1 MVDSRFLL
9 GSFMCLFFL
18 PLLSQKD
25 SLLNELAKPQH
36 DTSRINLLIKIAET
50 TKQSN
55 PDSSLIFLDRALQ
68 LANKMESRSK
78 EAYVYFHKGRHF
90 NSEHYYDSAYKYF
103 STAYRINK
111 SLGNKRE
118 IAKCEKNIGSVFMD
132 KGEHDS
138 AIHYLNNAETLFKEL
153 NDSIELAG
161 VYTNLGNINFIT
173 GNSGL
178 ALDFHNQ
185 SLNIHQALKNQ
196 HGIAACYSNM
206 GIVYRYQGNFELAL
220 KYYQKSVRFF
230 EKTNNRKKLPSI
242 YNNLGIVHW
251 KLQNYDQAIAYYNKS
266 MKIYEENGNRKGI
279 SLCYNNIGLVYDD
292 KGEDQYALVYY
303 KKALKIFKEFN
314 YKRGMSA
321 CYTNIGTVYN
331 NSERYD
337 SARYFFNKALKIDK
351 ERGDKVGI
359 SMLYNDL
366 ASLNMNLY
374 KKTTSGNR
382 PQMLHK
388 ALNFALKAIKIGEE
402 IESLPQI
409 KDASGNLSDIYEAL
423 GNYRES
429 LRYANLYIE
438 SNDSLFSKEKTE
450 AIQEMEAKYQLEKKE
465 QQIKIQETELAKQKE
480 NIARQEAENAKRVAQ
495 RNIFIVAF
503 VLVFILAGVIL
514 NSNRQKRKA
523 NRILKHQK
531 DEIRTKNIELNQRN
545 EEILA
550 QRDEIEAQKLNTEKI
565 HQKVADSIQ
574 YAEHIQKAVL
584 PAKEFLEELLPEHF
598 VFFRP
603 LSVVSGDFYWAAKT
617 ESHTVFAIADCTGHG
632 VPGAFMSMLGIS
644 FLNEIV
650 RKPGIMKANQVLN
663 ILRNYII
670 RALHQRGILGEQK
683 DGLDIGFCLFDQENY
698 TLQFAGANRPL
709 YIIKEQFHQLEENN
723 AGSNKNI
730 ELIEVKGDKMP
741 IAIYEDMHE
750 FTNHEIQLRRGDRV
764 YLLSDGY
771 TDQFGGPKGYK
782 FKNPRFRELLLNIA
796 SMPMKEQYKVLQETF
811 DNWKGITEQIDDVVV
826 MGIRV

>member
-1 MVDSRFLL
+1 MCVFLL
-9 GSFMCLFFL
+9 PLF
-18 PLLSQKD
+18 SQKD
-25 SLLNELAKPQH
+25 SLLNELNKPRH
-36 DTSRINLLIKIAET
+36 DTSRINLLIKVAET
-50 TKQSN
+50 TRIPN
-55 PDSSLIFLDRALQ
+55 PDSALLFLDKALQ
-68 LANKMESRSK
+68 LANKIESNSK
-78 EAYVYFHKGRHF
+78 KAYVCFYKGRYF
-90 NSEHYYDSAYKYF
+90 NNEHYYDSAYKHF
-103 STAYRINK
+103 DIAYRIYKN
-111 SLGNKRE
+111 LGNKSQT
-118 IAKCEKNIGSVFMD
+118 AKCEKNIGSVFMD

-138 AIHYLNNAETLFKEL
+138 AIHYLEQSEKMFKEL
-153 NDSIELAG
+153 NDSLELAG
-161 VYTNLGNINFIT
+161 IYTNLGNINFIK

-178 ALDFHNQ
+178 ALDFHNH
-185 SLNIHQALKNQ
+185 SLNIHQALKNE

-206 GIVYRYQGNFELAL
+206 GIVYRSQGNYELAL
-220 KYYQKSVRFF
+220 KYYQKAVRYF
-230 EKTNNRKKLPSI
+230 EKMNDRQRLPSL

-251 KLQNYDQAIAYYNKS
+251 KLESYNQAISYFNKS

-279 SLCYNNIGLVYDD
+279 SLCYNNLGLVYDD
-292 KGEDQYALVYY
+292 KGEDKYALVYY
-303 KKALKIFKEFN
+303 KRALQIFKEFN
-314 YKRGMSA
+314 YKRGLSA

-331 NSERYD
+331 KSERYD

-366 ASLNMNLY
+366 ASLNLNLY
-374 KKTTSGNR
+374 KKTKPGKGH
-382 PQMLHK
+382 QMLQK
-388 ALNFALKAIKIGEE
+388 ALNFALKAMNIGEE

-423 GNYRES
+423 GNYRQS

-438 SNDSLFSKEKTE
+438 TNDSLFSKEKTE

-503 VLVFILAGVIL
+503 ILVFILAGVIL
-514 NSNRQKRKA
+514 HNNRQKKKA
-523 NRILKHQK
+523 NRILQQQK
-531 DEIRTKNIELNQRN
+531 DQIRTKNIELNQRN

-550 QRDEIEAQKLNTEKI
+550 QRDEIEAQKLNTEKV

-584 PAKEFLEELLPEHF
+584 PAKEFLDELLPEHF

-603 LSVVSGDFYWAAKT
+603 LSIVSGDFYWAAKT

-670 RALHQRGILGEQK
+670 RALHQRGVLGEQK
-683 DGLDIGFCLFDQENY
+683 DGLDIGFCLFDQESY

-709 YIIKEQFHQLEENN
+709 YIVKEPLHQFEEDNK
-723 AGSNKNI
+723 GSNKNI

-750 FTNHEIQLRRGDRV
+750 FTNHEIQLGRGDNV

-771 TDQFGGPKGYK
+771 TDQFGGPKGHK
-782 FKNPRFRELLLNIA
+782 FKNPRFREMLLHIA
-796 SMPMKEQYKVLQETF
+796 SMPMKDQYKIVQETF
-811 DNWKGITEQIDDVVV
+811 DTWKGATEQIDDVVA
-826 MGIRV
+826 MGLRV

>member
-1 MVDSRFLL
+1 MCVFLL
-9 GSFMCLFFL
+9 PLF
-18 PLLSQKD
+18 SQKD
-25 SLLNELAKPQH
+25 SLLNELEKPQH
-36 DTSRINLLIKIAET
+36 DTSRVNLLIKVAET
-50 TKQSN
+50 TRKSS
-55 PDSSLIFLDRALQ
+55 PDSSLLFLDRALQ
-68 LANKMESRSK
+68 LANKMGSK
-78 EAYVYFHKGRHF
+78 SKVAYVYFHKGRHF
-90 NSEHYYDSAYKYF
+90 NNEHYYDSAYKYF
-103 STAYRINK
+103 SISRRINEK
-111 SLGNKRE
+111 LGKKRE
-118 IAKCEKNIGSVFMD
+118 LAKCEKNIGSVLSD

-138 AIHYLNNAETLFKEL
+138 ATYYLDKAETLFKEL
-153 NDSIELAG
+153 NDSLELAG
-161 VYTNLGNINFIT
+161 IYTNLGNINFIK

-185 SLNIHQALKNQ
+185 SLNIHQALKHE
-196 HGIAACYSNM
+196 HGIAACYTNM
-206 GIVYRYQGNFELAL
+206 GIVYRYQGNYQLAL
-220 KYYQKSVRFF
+220 KYYQKAVRYF
-230 EKTNNRKKLPSI
+230 EKMNDRERLPSL

-251 KLQNYDQAIAYYNKS
+251 KLESYNQAISYFNKS

-279 SLCYNNIGLVYDD
+279 SMCYNNLGLVYDD
-292 KGEDQYALVYY
+292 KGEDKYALVYY
-303 KKALKIFKEFN
+303 KKALQIFKEFN

-331 NSERYD
+331 KSEGYD

-359 SMLYNDL
+359 SLLYNDL
-366 ASLNMNLY
+366 ASLNLNLY
-374 KKTTSGNR
+374 RKAKPGNR
-382 PQMLHK
+382 QQMLQK
-388 ALNFALKAIKIGEE
+388 ALNFALKALKIGEE

-409 KDASGNLSDIYEAL
+409 KDASDNLSQIYEAL
-423 GNYRES
+423 ANYRES

-438 SNDSLFSKEKTE
+438 TNDSLFSKEKTE

-503 VLVFILAGVIL
+503 VLVLVLAGVIL
-514 NSNRQKRKA
+514 NSNRQKKKA
-523 NRILKHQK
+523 NRILKQQK

-550 QRDEIEAQKLNTEKI
+550 QRDEIEAQKLSTEKI

-584 PAKEFLEELLPEHF
+584 PAKEFLDELLPEHF

-670 RALHQRGILGEQK
+670 RALHQRGVLGEQK

-709 YIIKEQFHQLEENN
+709 YIVKEQFHQFEEDNEK
-723 AGSNKNI
+723 SNKNI

-750 FTNHEIQLRRGDRV
+750 FTNHEIQLGRGDNI

-771 TDQFGGPKGYK
+771 TDQFGGPRGHK
-782 FKNPRFRELLLNIA
+782 FKNPRFREMLLQIA
-796 SMPMKEQYKVLQETF
+796 TLPMKDQYKVVQETF
-811 DNWKGITEQIDDVVV
+811 DTWKYTTEQIDDVVV
-826 MGIRV
+826 MGVRV